1 MAKVD
6 VLDVFRSKQYDPLEF
21 HFESL
26 QIPNMYCYLTQQ
38 DIDQLRYIAT
48 SPKYASKIDKKYED
62 IDTIMRNRG
71 FKRFS
76 AGTNRVVY
84 RYLEDN
90 RFLVKIAVDKVGM
103 QDNPLEYQNQLMLKP
118 FVTKMFQISPCGTVG
133 FSERVLPIKNKAEF
147 RAIASD
153 VFDVLINKI
162 LGTYV
167 VEDVGTMYFMNWGIR
182 YGFGP
187 VLLDYPYV
195 YKLDG
200 NKLYCT
206 AIDQQTGCMCNGE
219 IDYDVGFN
227 KLVCTKC
234 GKKYLATD
242 LRDDTPYNKI
252 IIKGGDEM
260 RIRIKNNDKV
270 VYESD
275 GMDEF
280 ITKPKATKPN
290 SKDLKVRVLCNG
302 KPIDEPEVEVPCT
315 VSDQSEPSEQII
327 PDFNV
332 DNVSSEP
339 VVNDVDKSNTDDT
352 NVIPDFNS
360 QIVEYAD
367 TDTVNYN
374 GDTFAAGSSVN
385 ADNDSATGAASND
398 ETEIDIAPSIEVD
411 NTQPINNEDISDHH
425 DPIPIVYTSKSDNF
439 DSFMGSVGA
448 AMNSG
453 FIKKNSNNKKHKKH
467 KGKDGRRSVVVTPT
481 ANAKF
486 NKREDDK

>member
-1 MAKVD
+1 
-6 VLDVFRSKQYDPLEF
+6 
-21 HFESL
+21 
-26 QIPNMYCYLTQQ
+26 
-38 DIDQLRYIAT
+38 
-48 SPKYASKIDKKYED
+48 
-62 IDTIMRNRG
+62 
-71 FKRFS
+71 
-76 AGTNRVVY
+76 
-84 RYLEDN
+84 
-90 RFLVKIAVDKVGM
+90 
-103 QDNPLEYQNQLMLKP
+103 
-118 FVTKMFQISPCGTVG
+118 
-133 FSERVLPIKNKAEF
+133 
-147 RAIASD
+147 
-153 VFDVLINKI
+153 
-162 LGTYV
+162 
-167 VEDVGTMYFMNWGIR
+167 
-182 YGFGP
+182 
-187 VLLDYPYV
+187 
-195 YKLDG
+195 
-200 NKLYCT
+200 
-206 AIDQQTGCMCNGE
+206 MCNGE

-260 RIRIKNNDKV
+260 RIRIKNNDKI

-280 ITKPKATKPN
+280 ITKPKATKLN

-327 PDFNV
+327 PDFDV

-367 TDTVNYN
+367 TDTVTYN
-374 GDTFAAGSSVN
+374 GDTLAAGSSVN
-385 ADNDSATGAASND
+385 VDNDSATEESSND
-398 ETEIDIAPSIEVD
+398 ETKIDIPSSIEVVNEVD
-411 NTQPINNEDISDHH
+411 NTQPINHEDTSDHH

-481 ANAKF
+481 ASAKF
-486 NKREDDK
+486 NKREDDE